1 MKRSASLDL
10 LRGGAAFAVAI
21 PHYLTL
27 NAPFQPLAEAFAI
40 AGVEVFFVLS
50 GFVLAPQIV
59 DWVVGW
65 PWRNLGVF
73 LARRWMRTIPPYVVA
88 LIVIAL
94 MTGNLMSAN
103 FVRYLLY
110 VENLFVS
117 ANHTD
122 FYPVAWSLAV
132 EEWFYVLF
140 APALFVV
147 ALVLKRRDRS
157 LEAGFAIL
165 VIVAVAVVRLAFQPH
180 DWDLNVRRVTLV
192 PHRLDRLGLPALSGA
207 RAFPGARARRRR
219 RRKASRRAH
228 GAACAVDSAP
238 SSASRSPPSAATPP
252 PSRRFLTFRRRSV
265 WFASASSSRRTQL
278 FAAGLVRGVSFY
290 LGRISYSV
298 YLFHLMIVMAL
309 KPMIGNR
316 AAGPAARDLC
326 RASSCRFRRSSLPD
340 LSGRSWQPGLT
351 TPPQGPRQPE
361 PPLRRAARV
370 GAFVLR
376 SCRSRLLSRLWSQAC
391 LPATPSW
398 RMRLIRSIRR

>member
-59 DWVVGW
+59 DWVVGR

-94 MTGNLMSAN
+94 MTGNLMTAD

-165 VIVAVAVVRLAFQPH
+165 VIVAVAAVRFALQPH
-180 DWDLNVRRVTLV
+180 DWDLNVRRVTLFRIDSIV
-192 PHRLDRLGLPALSGA
+192 WGFLLYLALERFPALALDSAGGAKRLAALIALPALFVPAELSVAILAVERQPLGPA
-207 RAFPGARARRRR
+207 GVSLRFGGVRHGLRRRLPAGGR
-219 RRKASRRAH
+219 SFSRPRHQGRELLSRPHLVLRLSLSPDDRH
-228 GAACAVDSAP
+228 GAEADD
-238 SSASRSPPSAATPP
+238 R
-252 PSRRFLTFRRRSV
+252 
-265 WFASASSSRRTQL
+265 
-278 FAAGLVRGVSFY
+278 
-290 LGRISYSV
+290 
-298 YLFHLMIVMAL
+298 
-309 KPMIGNR
+309 NR

-326 RASSCRFRRSSLPD
+326 RPDPDAVDDLLCR
-340 LSGRSWQPGLT
+340 
-351 TPPQGPRQPE
+351 
-361 PPLRRAARV
+361 
-370 GAFVLR
+370 
-376 SCRSRLLSRLWSQAC
+376 
-391 LPATPSW
+391 
-398 RMRLIRSIRR
+398 I